1 MKRDFDL
8 RPLGGPGGSEEWL
21 PDNLAA
27 GAQTKSRKRRGG
39 SFENGSNC
47 QRIITEKNR
56 PNRFAKQHS
65 TRVDHCIVISDV
77 PIVVVV
83 DVVVSII
90 WVKRYCELYVC
101 LSCGL
106 CALSLWSCVEKPNI
120 FHLLQ
125 PSSVCCSK

>member
-56 PNRFAKQHS
+56 PNRFAKHS
-65 TRVDHCIVISDV
+65 TRVEHCIVISDV

-83 DVVVSII
+83 DVVV
-90 WVKRYCELYVC
+90 
-101 LSCGL
+101 
-106 CALSLWSCVEKPNI
+106 
-120 FHLLQ
+120 
-125 PSSVCCSK
+125 